1 MTVPVAYPTRVSVS
15 LVDLLL
21 EHLLHLVEQA
31 HNVIK
36 IGLDLLLHILAVQV
50 LR

>member
-1 MTVPVAYPTRVSVS
+1 MTVPEAYNIRVSIS
-15 LVDLLL
+15 LVDLPL
-21 EHLLHLVEQA
+21 ELLLHLVEQA